1 MRRVPPKFGD
11 RGRRQCRAMQGNARH
26 CSVDWAGREAWR
38 GREWRMKECGLW
50 VVCCENECFE
60 CVWEHRDGNCGGRKR
75 TVGRGRQWKEAREE
89 FKCRKSGECVE
100 RRSVEGPFSDS

>member
-11 RGRRQCRAMQGNARH
+11 RGRRQCTAMHGNARQ
-26 CSVDWAGREAWR
+26 CSVDWAGLEAWR
-38 GREWRMKECGLW
+38 GREWRVKECGMW

-60 CVWEHRDGNCGGRKR
+60 CVWKHRDGNCGGRKR
-75 TVGRGRQWKEAREE
+75 RVGRGRQWKEAREE

>member
-1 MRRVPPKFGD
+1 MA
-11 RGRRQCRAMQGNARH
+11 C
-26 CSVDWAGREAWR
+26 E
-38 GREWRMKECGLW
+38 RMW

-60 CVWEHRDGNCGGRKR
+60 CVWKHRDGNCGGRKR

-100 RRSVEGPFSDS
+100 RRSVEGRSVERRSVEGPFSDS